1 MKNTRAIVML
11 VIAVLLGL
19 VAVGI
24 AVQWLGDKRGIGHK
38 VAVAARDLQPG
49 TELTPSAITTLDWPA
64 GEAPAGA
71 FSDPSKLEGRV
82 LKTVMARGEPVL
94 ESKLAPV
101 GTKGGLSSVI
111 DPGKRAITVRV
122 NEVVGVAGFAL
133 PGNYVDILV
142 NTQDEQQKPVSKIVL
157 EKILVLAVAQEATRD
172 ETKPKVVDAV
182 TLEVTPDEAEVLD
195 LARSI
200 GNLSLVLRNQLDQET
215 IQTTGAR
222 RRDLLDL
229 KEAAEPAPAPAPKPA
244 VKRVVATTRP
254 KPAPAPAPAPLSP
267 GEKVEIIKGLN
278 RSSAEF

>member
-24 AVQWLGDKRGIGHK
+24 AVQWLGDKRGVGQK
-38 VAVAARDLQPG
+38 VAVATRDLQPG
-49 TELTPSAITTLDWPA
+49 TELTASAVTTIDWPA
-64 GEAPAGA
+64 GETPSGA
-71 FSDPSKLEGRV
+71 FNNPAELEGRV

-182 TLEVTPDEAEVLD
+182 TLEVTPDEAEILD

-200 GNLSLVLRNQLDQET
+200 GNLLGVVNLQLDQET
-215 IQTTGAR
+215 IQTVGAR

-229 KEAAEPAPAPAPKPA
+229 KESVDTVAPAAKPV
-244 VKRVVATTRP
+244 VKRVAARSRP
-254 KPAPAPAPAPLSP
+254 KPAAKPLSQS
-267 GEKVEIIKGLN
+267 EKVEIIKGLN
-278 RSSAEF
+278 RSNAEF

>member
-11 VIAVLLGL
+11 GIAVLLGL
-19 VAVGI
+19 VAVGL
-24 AVQWLGDKRGIGHK
+24 AVQWLGDKRGMGQK

-49 TELTPSAITTLDWPA
+49 TELTPSAVTTIDWPA
-64 GEAPAGA
+64 GQTPAGA
-71 FSDPSKLEGRV
+71 FSEPAQLDGRV
-82 LKTVMARGEPVL
+82 LKTVMTRGEPVL
-94 ESKLAPV
+94 ESKLAPI

-122 NEVVGVAGFAL
+122 NEVIGVAGFAL

-142 NTQDEQQKPVSKIVL
+142 NAQDEQQKPVSKIVL

-182 TLEVTPDEAEVLD
+182 TLEVTPEEAEILD

-200 GNLSLVLRNQLDQET
+200 GTLSLALRNQLDQEPIET
-215 IQTTGAR
+215 VGAR

-229 KEAAEPAPAPAPKPA
+229 KETVEKAPAPKAGVKRVA
-244 VKRVVATTRP
+244 VKRKHVAAA
-254 KPAPAPAPAPLSP
+254 KPLSQK
-267 GEKVEIIKGLN
+267 EKIEIIKGLN
-278 RSSAEF
+278 RSEAEF

>member
-11 VIAVLLGL
+11 VIALLLGL
-19 VAVGI
+19 LAVGI
-24 AVQWLGDKRGIGHK
+24 AVQWLGEKRGIGQK
-38 VAVAARDLQPG
+38 VAVASRDLQPG
-49 TELTPSAITTLDWPA
+49 TELTPDAVTTIDWPA
-64 GEAPAGA
+64 GETPAGA
-71 FSDPSKLEGRV
+71 FSDPSQLNSRV

-122 NEVVGVAGFAL
+122 NEVIGVAGFAL

-182 TLEVTPDEAEVLD
+182 TLEVTPDEAEILD

-200 GNLSLVLRNQLDQET
+200 GNLSLVLRNQMDQEPIKT
-215 IQTTGAR
+215 VGAR

-229 KEAAEPAPAPAPKPA
+229 KESVETAPAPKPA
-244 VKRVVATTRP
+244 VRRVAAKPRPAAP
-254 KPAPAPAPAPLSP
+254 KPLSH

-278 RSSAEF
+278 RSNAEF

>member
-11 VIAVLLGL
+11 VIALLMGL

-24 AVQWLGDKRGIGHK
+24 AVQWLGEKRGIGQK
-38 VAVAARDLQPG
+38 VVVVTRDLQPG
-49 TELTPSAITTLDWPA
+49 TELTADAVTTIDWPA

-71 FSDPSKLEGRV
+71 FANAEQLNSRV
-82 LKTVMARGEPVL
+82 IKTVMTRGEPVL
-94 ESKLAPV
+94 EGKLAPV

-142 NTQDEQQKPVSKIVL
+142 ATQDEQQKPVSKIVL
-157 EKILVLAVAQEATRD
+157 EKILVLAVAQESTRD

-200 GNLSLVLRNQLDQET
+200 GNLSLVLRNQLDQDT
-215 IQTTGAR
+215 IQTSGAR

-229 KEAAEPAPAPAPKPA
+229 RAAVEKAPTAKPV
-244 VKRVVATTRP
+244 VKRVVVRVKSVAP
-254 KPAPAPAPAPLSP
+254 KPLSQS
-267 GEKVEIIKGLN
+267 EKVEIIKGLN
-278 RSSAEF
+278 RSNVEF